1 MYKKN
6 FGKIILSAAL
16 IASLGACSSGPQVQ
30 EFANSASPTEELQR
44 LSTDVQAAKNQQTDV
59 LAPSDFQDAEKSLKK
74 AIDAQS
80 DGKAAKDVLH
90 RVATARAYLNR
101 AAQTANI
108 SHTNMEDVVQARQ
121 AAINAGAPRY
131 FKTDFNDVD
140 KNLAEVISS
149 VEANKL
155 DSLTKN
161 RAKLQAAYLEVE
173 LKAIKE
179 TNLGPARATLGL
191 ATKEGAQ
198 DHAPQSLASTE
209 KKIADADAFIVAN
222 RHDTAGIQ
230 AISKIAL
237 DSANHLVRINREAKE
252 GKNITA
258 EESALRVEREQAK
271 TAEEANRLKT
281 ANSQLD
287 AAAQAAAA
295 TATANARLEAEAA
308 ALKSEQAFNQKLE
321 AARAEFTESEAE
333 VYRQGNRLVIRLHS
347 LEFPRNKA
355 VLRST
360 NMPIMAKVEK
370 VVKEFNNP
378 TVIVEG
384 HTDSDG
390 GKALNQKL
398 STQRSELISSYLVSS
413 KAVDTSHISSKGYG
427 YDRPIASNKTP
438 EGKAQN
444 RRVDVIIT
452 PTTEPAIQAR

>member
-1 MYKKN
+1 
-6 FGKIILSAAL
+6 
-16 IASLGACSSGPQVQ
+16 
-30 EFANSASPTEELQR
+30 
-44 LSTDVQAAKNQQTDV
+44 
-59 LAPSDFQDAEKSLKK
+59 
-74 AIDAQS
+74 
-80 DGKAAKDVLH
+80 
-90 RVATARAYLNR
+90 
-101 AAQTANI
+101 
-108 SHTNMEDVVQARQ
+108 MEDVVQARQ